1 MVKRFINKYKGK
13 ETDPNYTLTLAL
25 INKLEPLGLVK
36 QSDKYPFLNNELAKL
51 YLALKAADDA
61 LNGDLTKLKDLIAS
75 GDNCALLQAFWT
87 INRSEVG
94 ESRLKSLLFPDRQKA
109 LKVIAQGTLTTST
122 IDDFYCGYGNGG
134 EETVLKLLL
143 STPTD
148 DQKAVLDYI
157 YSTAISGSTDTPLK
171 VFIKNIDNGNF
182 SDLMFILS
190 DWVDKSYGGSTE
202 SWDKIVQRTDRAKR
216 EYIELGD
223 IRLGLGVGVQSEGGK
238 TYFNFSATFQRG
250 TIWERKNIDAE
261 SYVVV
266 KFTEDVSVGN
276 FNFKKGEIKRI
287 PATLCYW
294 IMNSMAN
301 QAGIKLGKY
310 AMYATFGALAVG
322 EVLAA
327 ETGIELTIAI
337 LDLGVVT
344 ADFGMN
350 EVLANKLNQTT
361 EGRQFLDNFNKFVL
375 IYVGVRVYTELTG
388 LASEIRKT
396 GKAIASPND
405 VLTEAQITEVNTTIK
420 NAEIKAGIIPEVVV
434 FDINKVAP
442 LLKTNPNEAFFWSGR
457 TNGIGGKEKAL
468 EIAQSKGGVTL
479 EGLLDSKGVQMP
491 LWSPDDVNAIQAW
504 DDASAKYA
512 EQVSGEIR
520 AIIGQQLRQGN
531 VWENIE
537 LPRLKSNINVT
548 KITKVDP
555 QTLQE
560 TIIFQR

>member
-1 MVKRFINKYKGK
+1 VKDAKEERGTIGVEVKGSIEAVEITIPALANARTTSIYDLGQVIVEWDAEKRTFQFITGIKGTYNKGILTIDAPENLKGEYRALINKNDRTQFLGFYKKDYTTSCTSSGITSGTGTSCKMLCEEGFLPPYIYDTDNTDLVKRFINKYKGK

-25 INKLEPLGLVK
+25 IKKLEPLGLVK

-94 ESRLKSLLFPDRQKA
+94 ESRLKSLLLPDRQKA
-109 LKVIAQGTLTTST
+109 LKVIAQGTLTTT
-122 IDDFYCGYGNGG
+122 TNDGFYCGYGDGG

-143 STPTD
+143 STPIG

-157 YSTAISGSTDTPLK
+157 YSTTINGSTDTPLK

-216 EYIELGD
+216 DYIELGD

-238 TYFNFSATFQRG
+238 TYFKFSATFQRG

-276 FNFKKGEIKRI
+276 FNFKKGEIKKI

-350 EVLANKLNQTT
+350 EVLADKLNQTA
-361 EGRQFLDNFNKFVL
+361 EGRDFLDNF
-375 IYVGVRVYTELTG
+375 
-388 LASEIRKT
+388 
-396 GKAIASPND
+396 
-405 VLTEAQITEVNTTIK
+405 
-420 NAEIKAGIIPEVVV
+420 AG
-434 FDINKVAP
+434 
-442 LLKTNPNEAFFWSGR
+442 
-457 TNGIGGKEKAL
+457 
-468 EIAQSKGGVTL
+468 
-479 EGLLDSKGVQMP
+479 
-491 LWSPDDVNAIQAW
+491 
-504 DDASAKYA
+504 
-512 EQVSGEIR
+512 
-520 AIIGQQLRQGN
+520 
-531 VWENIE
+531 
-537 LPRLKSNINVT
+537 
-548 KITKVDP
+548 
-555 QTLQE
+555 
-560 TIIFQR
+560 

>member
-1 MVKRFINKYKGK
+1 MAGYKKSKCLFG
-13 ETDPNYTLTLAL
+13 
-25 INKLEPLGLVK
+25 
-36 QSDKYPFLNNELAKL
+36 NN
-51 YLALKAADDA
+51 
-61 LNGDLTKLKDLIAS
+61 
-75 GDNCALLQAFWT
+75 
-87 INRSEVG
+87 
-94 ESRLKSLLFPDRQKA
+94 
-109 LKVIAQGTLTTST
+109 
-122 IDDFYCGYGNGG
+122 
-134 EETVLKLLL
+134 
-143 STPTD
+143 
-148 DQKAVLDYI
+148 
-157 YSTAISGSTDTPLK
+157 
-171 VFIKNIDNGNF
+171 
-182 SDLMFILS
+182 
-190 DWVDKSYGGSTE
+190 
-202 SWDKIVQRTDRAKR
+202 
-216 EYIELGD
+216 
-223 IRLGLGVGVQSEGGK
+223 
-238 TYFNFSATFQRG
+238 
-250 TIWERKNIDAE
+250 
-261 SYVVV
+261 
-266 KFTEDVSVGN
+266 
-276 FNFKKGEIKRI
+276 
-287 PATLCYW
+287 
-294 IMNSMAN
+294 
-301 QAGIKLGKY
+301 
-310 AMYATFGALAVG
+310 
-322 EVLAA
+322 

-375 IYVGVRVYTELTG
+375 IYGGVRVYTELTG
-388 LASEIRKT
+388 LVSEIRKT

-504 DDASAKYA
+504 DDVSAKYA